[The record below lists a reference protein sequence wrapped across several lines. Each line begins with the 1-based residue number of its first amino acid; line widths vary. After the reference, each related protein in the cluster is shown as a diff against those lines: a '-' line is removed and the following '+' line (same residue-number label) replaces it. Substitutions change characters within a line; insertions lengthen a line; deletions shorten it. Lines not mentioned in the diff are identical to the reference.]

1 MHNSIYRLLK
11 QVKKATAMQSGSFLP
26 PEPLPNSIKAK
37 QLEQQEMAEQQA
49 QSQPDSVD
57 PQLAQ
62 MQKAQQDA
70 VNQLQQA
77 QQQLSQTQTE
87 LQNVQMQ
94 AQQQQ
99 QATQMQAQQD
109 IQKAQMDAQ
118 YELQAEKIKNQQ
130 KLLSMQEKYMRSA
143 GKAKPDQNHILSS
156 QLKRVVRK
164 VNSLKSASTAPAP
177 IPRDSLTQKRDADM
191 QRAEKKFSGLPHSS
205 VLPSQRTQQQWND
218 ISQWKK
224 NYYNNPQVKQNIEQQ
239 ANTAQAAADKNKPGF
254 LSSYGSAFKDYLD
267 NPYQE
272 FENAKDFALGE
283 YDQRNPE
290 AGFFSKGFWQD
301 AGRNFAKNP
310 LGTTLRAGS
319 NLFLGYAP
327 NMVGGTVEA
336 AKGVYNLDPARA
348 AKGLGTAALG
358 VGEGLLTYGTLG
370 AGGALTKALQAPG
383 RAVASGAKKIL
394 SEGGQK
400 FFQSGVGK
408 GVATLGKGA
417 VNLGVQ
423 VPAMTGIYA
432 GANKL
437 GLGNPADYEPT
448 EEDLQYAEDTYMN
461 DNNYGPGN
469 NNMNIGPGGLNFPGG
484 FTAPQPQQRWDA
496 GLSPA
501 QRFSILNTQQ
511 DMYKGA
517 SNVLKN
523 TEYPDIRKF
532 MKNPPPAGEYIPSPI
547 PILQAGFKQH
557 EFEKPFGFNTSP
569 YMRQQGYGPL
579 GDFIKQLIFQVG
591 FPALGMRNPMEPD
604 FARSFS
610 SLRNNQ
616 AYKLNNSNLF

>member
-1 MHNSIYRLLK
+1 MHNSVYKLLK
-11 QVKKATAMQSGSFLP
+11 QVKKAAAIQSGSFLP
-26 PEPLPNSIKAK
+26 PEPLPNSVKAK
-37 QLEQQEMAEQQA
+37 QIEQQEMAEQQA
-49 QSQPDSVD
+49 QAQPDGIDS
-57 PQLAQ
+57 QLAQ

-77 QQQLSQTQTE
+77 QQQLSQTQAE
-87 LQNVQMQ
+87 LQNVQTQ

-164 VNSLKSASTAPAP
+164 VNSLKSAAVNPVP
-177 IPRDSLTQKRDADM
+177 GPRDSLTQKKDTNI
-191 QRAEKKFSGLPHSS
+191 QQAEQKFQGLPHSS
-205 VLPSQRTQQQWND
+205 VLPSQRTQQQWNEIAD
-218 ISQWKK
+218 WKK
-224 NYYNNPQVKQNIEQQ
+224 NYWQTGPQAQAKQQIQQQ
-239 ANTAQAAADKNKPGF
+239 ANTAQAAVDKNKPGA
-254 LSSYGSAFKDYLD
+254 LSSYGSAVKDYLD
-267 NPYQE
+267 NPWQE
-272 FENAKDFALGE
+272 FETFKDNAFGKYDESAGVLGNLKS
-283 YDQRNPE
+283 NP
-290 AGFFSKGFWQD
+290 F
-301 AGRNFAKNP
+301 
-310 LGTTLRAGS
+310 GTTLRAGS
-319 NLFLGYAP
+319 NLFLGYVP

-423 VPAMTGIYA
+423 MPVMMGVYA
-432 GANKL
+432 GANYL
-437 GLGNPADYEPT
+437 GLGNPANYEPT

-469 NNMNIGPGGLNFPGG
+469 SNMNIGPGGLNFPGG

-496 GLSPA
+496 GLSPS
-501 QRFSILNTQQ
+501 QRFSVMNQAQDMYSPQQ
-511 DMYKGA
+511 YMYKGA
-517 SNVLKN
+517 SAVLKD

-532 MKNPPPAGEYIPSPI
+532 MKNPPPPGEYIPSPI

-569 YMRQQGYGPL
+569 FLRQQGYGPL

-604 FARSFS
+604 FARSYS
-610 SLRNNQ
+610 NLRNNQ
-616 AYKLNNSNLF
+616 AYKLNIPNSF